1 MKRPAHSVITA
12 GLALG
17 VALFTNA
24 CERLVGGRARVS
36 ECSGDDGCPPSERCD
51 VERARCLPRLVAD
64 ATTAPA
70 ADADARDAGPTEAG
84 PADAQPAD
92 AQPADA
98 QRSTEPSCFSEDA
111 GAVAAA
117 TSGER
122 PTVGGCT
129 PRGWVF
135 IRPGQDGQTEVE
147 AGGGRAAL
155 VLPAQATVQ
164 LTTTDLLVTTPNPER
179 DATPNVGRVDLT
191 TNGPLALDFLEPR
204 ALPQGQPARASG
216 VTAFVETTPREGG
229 LETSEV
235 VLHFDDGRRAA
246 CGRPGLRQWG
256 VGVQDDGTVA
266 FFEQARGSARQDVV
280 VLSALDCRR
289 RLALEVEGVIERD
302 ARIVADG
309 RRLLWLRTTVGG
321 RREVVYVPLDAL
333 VQGPRPLS
341 VQGVTSL
348 NPLELAA
355 AGDWLLL
362 TSYERGRRALRLFD
376 LARGAERPIGG
387 TGQSHAPSLIQDFAV
402 WSSRTGTE
410 AWEVRY
416 ERLPAR

>member
-1 MKRPAHSVITA
+1 MKMPARILFAVGLVWSA
-12 GLALG
+12 G
-17 VALFTNA
+17 A
-24 CERLVGGRARVS
+24 CERLVGGDARVS
-36 ECSGDDGCPPSERCD
+36 ECSGDDGCPASERCD
-51 VERARCLPRLVAD
+51 VERARCVPGPVAD
-64 ATTAPA
+64 AAPPNDLDVA
-70 ADADARDAGPTEAG
+70 PRGDAGTPDAG
-84 PADAQPAD
+84 TPDAQPTD
-92 AQPADA
+92 AQPLDA
-98 QRSTEPSCFSEDA
+98 QSTEPRCFSQDT
-111 GAVAAA
+111 GTV
-117 TSGER
+117 TPMGSGER

-135 IRPGQDGQTEVE
+135 VRPAPDGQTEVE
-147 AGGGRAAL
+147 VSGGRAPL

-179 DATPNVGRVDLT
+179 DATPNVARIDLT
-191 TNGPLALDFLEPR
+191 ADGPLALDFLEPR

-216 VTAFVETTPREGG
+216 VTAFVETTPRGEGMD
-229 LETSEV
+229 TSEV

-280 VLSALDCRR
+280 VLSGLDCRR

-309 RRLLWLRTTVGG
+309 RRLLWLRTSAEG
-321 RREVVYVPLDAL
+321 RREVVYVPLGAL

-348 NPLELAA
+348 NPLEIAA

-362 TSYERGRRALRLFD
+362 TSYEQGRRALRLFD

-387 TGQSHAPSLIQDFAV
+387 AGQSHAPSLMHDFAV